1 MPSDISLRQI
11 VREPWTQVGKL
22 QPLQNCLSWT
32 GRTILNIQ
40 CRQLIQEAIAAIK
53 LNHFSRKPNCVQG
66 NLFLKEHILCNK
78 LCEYNLIKIWRQYCN
93 IKSKFFLAAGCRL
106 IKVVSGNWWIPVGMR
121 DATLVCSETKHAL
134 FVFRQQVI
142 QIIYLWIYNSSV
154 KSIYAC
160 VCVYTSNLYQNMT
173 KTIFATK
180 YLGTN
185 KIKYVYVRETYY

>member
-11 VREPWTQVGKL
+11 VKEPWLQVGKL
-22 QPLQNCLSWT
+22 QPPQNCLSWT
-32 GRTILNIQ
+32 GRTIPNIQ

-66 NLFLKEHILCNK
+66 NLFLKEHILCHK
-78 LCEYNLIKIWRQYCN
+78 LLSNQNMATISN

-142 QIIYLWIYNSSV
+142 QIIYL
-154 KSIYAC
+154 
-160 VCVYTSNLYQNMT
+160 
-173 KTIFATK
+173 
-180 YLGTN
+180 
-185 KIKYVYVRETYY
+185 